1 VIYFKNRKIS
11 FSAKMLLFSGINPG
25 VKWTRHK
32 KAGAM
37 RSISKKK
44 ILFSCEKVFIS
55 GNKYRLETVASQKD
69 ITSGQ
74 YCAPFPVIAF
84 RCAAHRCRCG
94 DSANNPRSKG

>member
-1 VIYFKNRKIS
+1 MDASQKSMSHAVYFKEKNLIFLRK
-11 FSAKMLLFSGINPG
+11 KL
-25 VKWTRHK
+25 
-32 KAGAM
+32 
-37 RSISKKK
+37 
-44 ILFSCEKVFIS
+44 FIS
-55 GNKYRLETVASQKD
+55 GNKYRLETAASQKD